1 MWIVIKSIRQYFAA
15 MIVLLS
21 MPSAC
26 VSTDDISKKELTIFA
41 ASSLTNVFAVLAE
54 DFEEVHTGVK
64 IAVNFGGSSYLRAQL
79 EHGAKA
85 DLFVSA
91 DIQQVDIARKA
102 GLIVG
107 EPIRFAS
114 NSLAVVVPV
123 KDSKIISLNDLMANG
138 VKLVIGMEQVPIGR
152 YTRILLDNLDTH
164 DQTGPNFSTRVLR
177 NVVSEEMNVR
187 QVMAK
192 VNLGEADAGIVYES
206 DVDSSYFRAITIP
219 NSHNVEANYY
229 IVFVTESV
237 LAKQFSEFLF
247 SPRAIQ
253 VLRNFGLRVD
263 EER

>member
-1 MWIVIKSIRQYFAA
+1 MS
-15 MIVLLS
+15 
-21 MPSAC
+21 SAC

-41 ASSLTNVFAVLAE
+41 ASSLTNVFAAIVE
-54 DFEEVHTGVK
+54 DFEEVHTDVEV
-64 IAVNFGGSSYLRAQL
+64 AVNFGGSSTLRSQL

-91 DIQQVDIARKA
+91 DMHQVNIARNA
-102 GLIVG
+102 GLIEG
-107 EPIRFAS
+107 EPIHFAN

-123 KDSKIISLNDLMANG
+123 EDSKIMSLDDLMTDG

-164 DQTGPNFSTRVLR
+164 YQTDPNFSARVLG

-187 QVMAK
+187 QVIAK

-206 DVDSSYFRAITIP
+206 DVDFSYFRSITIP
-219 NSHNVEANYY
+219 NSHNVDANYY
-229 IVFVTESV
+229 IVFVTKSV

-247 SPRAIQ
+247 TPSAVQ
-253 VLRNFGLRVD
+253 VLRNFGLSVD